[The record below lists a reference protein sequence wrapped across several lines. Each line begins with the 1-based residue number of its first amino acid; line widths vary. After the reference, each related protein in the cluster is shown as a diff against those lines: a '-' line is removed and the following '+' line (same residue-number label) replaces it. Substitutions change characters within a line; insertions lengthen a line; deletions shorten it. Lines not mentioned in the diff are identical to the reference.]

1 VREFRAGVVQP
12 SLPLFGL
19 RGAWHLSSLRVRLRP
34 RGAHSAGQP
43 ERSEKLRYTV
53 LSWGMVVVRVC
64 RADLALAKAACHGAR
79 YVDDRRWLLA
89 DVLPHWDELMLR
101 SFAHIQGKRHLYQE
115 SPLSALR
122 RPEELVT
129 YCFGTTSGLPEGTI
143 MFCGTV
149 PANGGIQAAIPHRS
163 DFKTNHQAQL

>member
-1 VREFRAGVVQP
+1 
-12 SLPLFGL
+12 
-19 RGAWHLSSLRVRLRP
+19 
-34 RGAHSAGQP
+34 
-43 ERSEKLRYTV
+43 
-53 LSWGMVVVRVC
+53 
-64 RADLALAKAACHGAR
+64 
-79 YVDDRRWLLA
+79 
-89 DVLPHWDELMLR
+89 MLR

-149 PANGGIQAAIPHRS
+149 PANGGIQAARRFEMVLIDPILKRTIKHS
-163 DFKTNHQAQL
+163 YDVFPLPIVT